1 LESACDTSALM
12 LTTSSQGLIP
22 RLASGR
28 ILEFRFD
35 VAKLAFHQRRL
46 SLGRKDSN
54 KTIDRA
60 VIIVDAGGLSFSAH
74 NEIWTGGRERIS
86 NTNILR
92 TAI

>member
-1 LESACDTSALM
+1 MLRSSPFISA
-12 LTTSSQGLIP
+12 
-22 RLASGR
+22 
-28 ILEFRFD
+28 
-35 VAKLAFHQRRL
+35 AF

-92 TAI
+92 TAS